1 MRNISQ
7 TIFNIDK
14 MEKIIKT
21 LPELKSIM
29 DANKFHT
36 FDYSDGLSI
45 SDCIETFEIDIEPE
59 LIYDYSGPIATLC
72 IYPNEELLFRDIESN
87 IKSMDL
93 EEGAD
98 DQYYDYSPSQVEAII
113 YAIPQL
119 TPEHQDYT
127 IEGLKTHLR
136 NFIANEENDE
146 DMISQYSDTL
156 ESLEKY
162 ESDHR
167 ETELFSGLY
176 ISETINKL

>member
-21 LPELKSIM
+21 LLELKSII
-29 DANKFHT
+29 DANKYHT
-36 FDYSDGLSI
+36 FDYTEGLSI
-45 SDCIETFEIDIEPE
+45 SDGIEIFEIDLEE
-59 LIYDYSGPIATLC
+59 TDDYQGASATLC
-72 IYPNEELLFRDIESN
+72 IYPNEDILFNDIKSN
-87 IKSMDL
+87 IKSMEL

-98 DQYYDYSPSQVEAII
+98 DQYYDYSPSRVEAII

-167 ETELFSGLY
+167 ETELFSNLY

>member
-21 LPELKSIM
+21 LPELKSII
-29 DANKFHT
+29 DANKYH
-36 FDYSDGLSI
+36 
-45 SDCIETFEIDIEPE
+45 
-59 LIYDYSGPIATLC
+59 
-72 IYPNEELLFRDIESN
+72 N
-87 IKSMDL
+87 
-93 EEGAD
+93 
-98 DQYYDYSPSQVEAII
+98 
-113 YAIPQL
+113 
-119 TPEHQDYT
+119 
-127 IEGLKTHLR
+127 
-136 NFIANEENDE
+136 E

-167 ETELFSGLY
+167 ETELFSNLY

>member
-1 MRNISQ
+1 M
-7 TIFNIDK
+7 K
-14 MEKIIKT
+14 
-21 LPELKSIM
+21 ELKNL
-29 DANKFHT
+29 DAIRELLASHPIYT
-36 FDYSDGLSI
+36 YDYSDGLLINKEATNIQVYSI
-45 SDCIETFEIDIEPE
+45 DLEDEPFAAYISGYIITYASEEVLFENLRE
-59 LIYDYSGPIATLC
+59 
-72 IYPNEELLFRDIESN
+72 N
-87 IKSMDL
+87 IISHMDL
-93 EEGAD
+93 TKGAD

-119 TPEHQDYT
+119 TLEHQDYT

>member
-21 LPELKSIM
+21 LPELKSII

-36 FDYSDGLSI
+36 FDY
-45 SDCIETFEIDIEPE
+45 T
-59 LIYDYSGPIATLC
+59 
-72 IYPNEELLFRDIESN
+72 
-87 IKSMDL
+87 
-93 EEGAD
+93 
-98 DQYYDYSPSQVEAII
+98 
-113 YAIPQL
+113 
-119 TPEHQDYT
+119 
-127 IEGLKTHLR
+127 EGLKTHLR

>member
-1 MRNISQ
+1 
-7 TIFNIDK
+7 

-21 LPELKSIM
+21 LPELKSII

-36 FDYSDGLSI
+36 FDYTEGFSVSDG
-45 SDCIETFEIDIEPE
+45 IEIFE
-59 LIYDYSGPIATLC
+59 
-72 IYPNEELLFRDIESN
+72 
-87 IKSMDL
+87 
-93 EEGAD
+93 
-98 DQYYDYSPSQVEAII
+98 
-113 YAIPQL
+113 
-119 TPEHQDYT
+119 
-127 IEGLKTHLR
+127 
-136 NFIANEENDE
+136 IANEENDE

>member
-1 MRNISQ
+1 
-7 TIFNIDK
+7 
-14 MEKIIKT
+14 
-21 LPELKSIM
+21 
-29 DANKFHT
+29 
-36 FDYSDGLSI
+36 
-45 SDCIETFEIDIEPE
+45 
-59 LIYDYSGPIATLC
+59 
-72 IYPNEELLFRDIESN
+72 
-87 IKSMDL
+87 MDL

>member
-1 MRNISQ
+1 M
-7 TIFNIDK
+7 K
-14 MEKIIKT
+14 EKIIKT

-45 SDCIETFEIDIEPE
+45 SDGIETFEIDLEPE
-59 LIYDYSGPIATLC
+59 LIYDYSGSIATLC
-72 IYPNEELLFRDIESN
+72 IYPNEELLFNDIKSN

-119 TPEHQDYT
+119 TQEHQDYT

-136 NFIANEENDE
+136 NFIDNEENDE

-156 ESLEKY
+156 ELLEKY

-167 ETELFSGLY
+167 ETKLFSNLY

>member
-21 LPELKSIM
+21 LPELKSII

-36 FDYSDGLSI
+36 FDYTEGLSVSDG
-45 SDCIETFEIDIEPE
+45 IEIFE
-59 LIYDYSGPIATLC
+59 
-72 IYPNEELLFRDIESN
+72 
-87 IKSMDL
+87 
-93 EEGAD
+93 
-98 DQYYDYSPSQVEAII
+98 
-113 YAIPQL
+113 
-119 TPEHQDYT
+119 
-127 IEGLKTHLR
+127 
-136 NFIANEENDE
+136 IANEENDE

>member
-21 LPELKSIM
+21 LPEFKSII

-36 FDYSDGLSI
+36 FDYTEGLSVSDG
-45 SDCIETFEIDIEPE
+45 IEIFEIDIEE
-59 LIYDYSGPIATLC
+59 TNDYQGASATLC
-72 IYPNEELLFRDIESN
+72 IYPNEDILFNDIKSN
-87 IKSMDL
+87 ILSMDL

-119 TPEHQDYT
+119 THEHQDYV

-136 NFIANEENDE
+136 NFIDNEENDE

>member
-1 MRNISQ
+1 M
-7 TIFNIDK
+7 K
-14 MEKIIKT
+14 
-21 LPELKSIM
+21 ELKNLEAIRELLASHPIY
-29 DANKFHT
+29 T
-36 FDYSDGLSI
+36 YDYSDGLLINKEDTNIQVYSI
-45 SDCIETFEIDIEPE
+45 DLEDEPFAAYISGYIITYASEEVLFENLRE
-59 LIYDYSGPIATLC
+59 
-72 IYPNEELLFRDIESN
+72 N
-87 IKSMDL
+87 IISHMDL
-93 EEGAD
+93 TKGAD
-98 DQYYDYSPSQVEAII
+98 DQYYDYSPAQVEAII

-119 TPEHQDYT
+119 TLEHQDYT